1 MKDND
6 LRLPAD
12 EVDPPALDGGEPI
25 PDEELDAASGAFAS
39 SGSTTSPR
47 AGANYATHA
56 TCSKCGRRYTLVFGR
71 DSTRLCSRCQGS
83 SIR

>member
-1 MKDND
+1 MKDSD

-12 EVDPPALDGGEPI
+12 EVDAPALDGGEPI

-47 AGANYATHA
+47 AGANYAAHA
-56 TCSKCGRRYTLVFGR
+56 TCSKCGRRYTLVLGC
-71 DSTRLCSRCQGS
+71 DNARLCPRCRGGS
-83 SIR
+83 IL